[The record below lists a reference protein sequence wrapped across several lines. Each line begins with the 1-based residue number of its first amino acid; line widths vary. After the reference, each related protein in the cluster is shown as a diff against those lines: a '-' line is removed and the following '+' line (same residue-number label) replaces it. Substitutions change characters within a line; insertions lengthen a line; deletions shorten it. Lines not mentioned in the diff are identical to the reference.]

1 MSESSI
7 KVGEINESGF
17 LQNLFRKG
25 FSFAKSLS
33 EIHANSI
40 DAKATNITYVIDKK
54 IRIIDDGCGMD
65 QRELK
70 NAFSMYNS
78 NHSTE
83 RTIGV
88 SGIGLKASLVIL
100 GAKSD
105 TMTVTKKPDGEYLTL
120 YAPWKEI
127 FEIGKYTD
135 MITIRSSTEEEIIAF
150 NKEREKTGNL
160 FGTTT
165 IFEYN
170 ECIAGAIKIQ
180 FEKPKPKSKKKKIG
194 EDEEDEAITPEDR
207 FSVIFGRFPQN
218 VYLINKNKRCGIPT
232 IELPKYNYF
241 GENET
246 EYYDGVMREKIIF
259 MKIRLSIKAGED
271 ERDRYL
277 FIWESSRDGKKYLI
291 KKKGTGWMKSAEELI
306 TGTPNYEEIGEAHFI
321 CGQRK
326 YKQYF
331 DENDPKIPD
340 TASKDTIHPY
350 DKENIGIENDEF
362 LGNMQIYRNNQML
375 GIVVLPGNKISSSRA
390 NPESFHKILL
400 THCTME
406 YNPISRNDNLQDLII
421 GIQECKTQFNSSDI
435 PKNLLNLLAFMRNE
449 KANEIWNYFEE
460 LFNLV
465 EPYYSSGPSP
475 SPEPLTDTESDTES
489 DPESNTDSEPKP
501 KPESDTDSEPKPNPE
516 SDTDSEPKPKPE
528 SDTDS
533 EPKPNPES
541 DTDSDTESVSNPK
554 PEPKPKLQEVKGIL
568 ILSEISKFTDNL
580 NPDIDYSG
588 SYFEL
593 YNLLRSIN

>member
-1 MSESSI
+1 MSAI
-7 KVGEINESGF
+7 FKVGEINESGF

-40 DAKATNITYVIDKK
+40 DAKATNITYVIDKN

-88 SGIGLKASLVIL
+88 SGIGLKASQVIL
-100 GAKSD
+100 SLKSN
-105 TMTVTKKPDGEYLTL
+105 TITVTRKPDGEYLTVD
-120 YAPWKEI
+120 APWKEI

-150 NKEREKTGNL
+150 NKDREKTGKL
-160 FGTTT
+160 HGTTT
-165 IFEYN
+165 VFEYN
-170 ECIAGAIKIQ
+170 EILSKAIQIQ
-180 FEKPKPKSKKKKIG
+180 FEKPKSKSKKKKIG

-207 FSVIFGRFPQN
+207 FSVIFGRFPQK
-218 VYLINKNKRCGIPT
+218 VFLINKNKRCGIPA

-259 MKIRLSIKAGED
+259 MKKRLSIKAGED

-277 FIWESSRDGKKYLI
+277 FIWESSSDGKKYLI
-291 KKKGTGWMKSAEELI
+291 KKRGTGWMKSAEELI
-306 TGTPNYEEIGEAHFI
+306 AGTPNYEEIGEAHFI

-340 TASKDTIHPY
+340 TASKDSIHPY

-375 GIVVLPGNKISSSRA
+375 GIVVLPGNKISSARA

-400 THCTME
+400 THCALE
-406 YNPISRNDNLQDLII
+406 YCPISKNDNLQDLII

-460 LFNLV
+460 LVNLV
-465 EPYYSSGPSP
+465 EPYDSPRRPNPGPGPSTSPSP
-475 SPEPLTDTESDTES
+475 SPEPLTDTEFNIES
-489 DPESNTDSEPKP
+489 DSESDHEAEPKP
-501 KPESDTDSEPKPNPE
+501 KPESDTESEPKPDTE
-516 SDTDSEPKPKPE
+516 SDTESDYESDTESEPKPELK
-528 SDTDS
+528 
-533 EPKPNPES
+533 
-541 DTDSDTESVSNPK
+541 
-554 PEPKPKLQEVKGIL
+554 EVKGIH
-568 ILSEISKFTDNL
+568 ILSEIAKFTDNL
-580 NPDIDYSG
+580 NSDMDYSG